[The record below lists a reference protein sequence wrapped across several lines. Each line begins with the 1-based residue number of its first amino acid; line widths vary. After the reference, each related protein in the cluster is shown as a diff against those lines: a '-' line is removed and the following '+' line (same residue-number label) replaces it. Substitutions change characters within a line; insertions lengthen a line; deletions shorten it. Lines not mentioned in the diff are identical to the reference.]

1 MHSLLVRDSLMID
14 IDIARPLP
22 NLLLD
27 ERAGDASRTVRV
39 LVRVHDR
46 PVGSLTVGVGSRGV
60 EASELAAAVWA
71 AVPEAHAHLAA
82 DGLPVPAALSTA
94 GLPAPGS
101 AVPCVERRRAVLA
114 TPPSMTVLIATR
126 DREESLRRVLASVAE
141 LDYPNFDVVVVDN
154 APATDAAAAVVGELE
169 GRCGPARIRYV
180 REDRPGLARAHNRG
194 LREVTGAWVAIT
206 DDDVV
211 VDRHWLTAIAEAA
224 TGASGVACVTG
235 LIIAAELET
244 HAQRLIEEAGG
255 FGRGFA
261 YRLYDTGP
269 NRPDDPLFPVTT
281 GRLGS
286 GANMAF
292 DTAVLRALGG
302 FDPAMGAGT
311 PARGGDDLQAF
322 LHVLASGYTLAY
334 QPAALISHFHRREYA
349 GLQRQSH
356 NYGVGLGAYLTSAVI
371 HHPGLLP
378 GMLRNGLRG
387 IRHFLDRSSVKN
399 RAKTAGF
406 PAELERAER
415 WGLLHG
421 PFAYAVSRWD
431 DRRHRTDER
440 PRGHGGRP
448 ALPIPRQANGHET
461 RQMTSAPR

>member
-1 MHSLLVRDSLMID
+1 MHSMIVRDNLTID
-14 IDIARPLP
+14 IDIAHPLP
-22 NLLLD
+22 RLLVD
-27 ERAGDASRTVRV
+27 ERQGDASHAVRV
-39 LVRVHDR
+39 LVRLHDR
-46 PVGSLTVGVGSRGV
+46 VVGALTVEVGPGGVG
-60 EASELAAAVWA
+60 ASELAAAVWT

-82 DGLPVPAALSTA
+82 DGLPVPVALDPA

-101 AVPCVERRRAVLA
+101 DVPCVERRRAVLA
-114 TPPSMTVLIATR
+114 APPSMTVLIATR
-126 DREESLRRVLASVAE
+126 DREESLRRCLASIAE
-141 LDYPNFDVVVVDN
+141 LDYPDFDVVVVDN
-154 APATDAAAAVVGELE
+154 APATDAAATVVAELE
-169 GRCGPARIRYV
+169 GRCGRARIRYV

-194 LREVTGAWVAIT
+194 LQEVTGSWVAIT

-224 TGASGVACVTG
+224 TAAPGVACVTG
-235 LIIAAELET
+235 LIVAAELET
-244 HAQRLIEEAGG
+244 RAQRLIEEAGG

-292 DTAVLRALGG
+292 DAAVLRALGG
-302 FDPAMGAGT
+302 FDPALGAGT
-311 PARGGDDLQAF
+311 PACGGDDLLAF
-322 LHVLASGYTLAY
+322 LHILASGYTLAY

-349 GLQRQSH
+349 GLQRQSY

-378 GMLRNGLRG
+378 GMLRNVPRGL
-387 IRHFLDRSSVKN
+387 RHFLARSSVKN
-399 RAKTAGF
+399 QGKAAGF

-415 WGLLHG
+415 RGLLHG
-421 PFAYAVSRWD
+421 PYAYVLSRWD
-431 DRRHRTDER
+431 DRRSRPAER
-440 PRGHGGRP
+440 PRGDGRRSAP
-448 ALPIPRQANGHET
+448 HIPRQADRRNAS
-461 RQMTSAPR
+461 QMAPAPR